1 MINFFKK
8 YQIYIFIL
16 FFSILIIWI
25 DFFTKSWTYFLL
37 DVVFSPTTV
46 WKWFF
51 ELSIYHHLFNFFN
64 YLFWYIFFSK
74 IHFFLVVFF
83 TWVLAYKLSFIFA
96 KILDIDD
103 KYKNFFSFTFILFLY
118 LNPVF
123 YERMLTQVWIF
134 LWMILIWFWVYFLLK
149 NIVFKEKISNYIY
162 SWILF
167 WFSFSVMNHALYMII
182 LIYLFYLIFFIRNK
196 KIFFYTILSWII
208 FLLINLNWIIWN
220 IFLWKWE
227 TLSYINILDQA
238 NVENFYTNWLA
249 PLWSALT
256 SLQLYGFWWER
267 YYHFFLPE
275 TVNPSW
281 YIVWFIILWIIIFWI
296 YRYIKSKKER
306 NIFYFLILIWFISY
320 ILALWINAPWW
331 FISQFLYDYMPF
343 YLWLREPHKWIWIL
357 MLVYSVFFSIWFYY
371 LFLELEKILKNNYT
385 KVIILFVLFIFLNS
399 WTPNILFGF
408 SWQVF
413 MTDYPKDYFEFR
425 SEELKKEYK
434 NNKYLLLPWHSYIA
448 CDRTKW
454 RIIANTL
461 DIFLNPLHT
470 IKSDNIEV
478 WDLYTN
484 STNKRSQEIEE
495 FIENQDITLL
505 KKNEITH
512 IMLFKK
518 CADYKKIEEIL
529 EKLLKETKI
538 KKLNNTENID
548 LYEIVK

>member
-8 YQIYIFIL
+8 YQIYIFIT

-51 ELSIYHHLFNFFN
+51 EVSIYRHLFNFFN
-64 YLFWYIFFSK
+64 YIFWYIFFSK

-83 TWVLAYKLSFIFA
+83 TWILAYKLSLIFA

-103 KYKNFFSFTFILFLY
+103 KYKNFFSYTIILFLY
-118 LNPVF
+118 INPVF
-123 YERMLTQVWIF
+123 YERMMTQVWIF
-134 LWMILIWFWVYFLLK
+134 LWMILIWFWIYFLLK
-149 NIVFKEKISNYIY
+149 NIVFMEKISNYLY

-196 KIFFYTILSWII
+196 KIFFYTTLSWIL
-208 FLLINLNWIIWN
+208 FLLININWIIWN

-227 TLSYINILDQA
+227 TLSYVNILNQA

-385 KVIILFVLFIFLNS
+385 KIISLFVLFIFLNS

-505 KKNEITH
+505 KKNDITH
-512 IMLFKK
+512 IVLFKK

-529 EKLLKETKI
+529 EKLLKEAKI